1 MEKNRESKKRWLQLF
16 RTNVAFWMAAGICAP
31 FLSAHYKSIA
41 LTSSQIGLLF
51 AIGPICAIC
60 IQPVWAYVSD
70 RSGRRKTVL
79 VALAVCTAAASLL
92 YYGGKS
98 FMICLIATVVMSL
111 FSSALLPLCDAIVI
125 DRAEVY
131 HCNFATIRIGGTLG
145 YALIVFLAGFFL
157 ERYPSMQFAL
167 SCGAYLVFALVAWRI
182 PMGEARREPAAKKKT
197 RNVSGEKGIFV
208 DNEVIFVLLFA
219 FVESIGLGFCGSFTG
234 VYAVELGHSQK
245 LIGIL
250 SCISALSE
258 VPILLYAL
266 RLTKRFGEIP
276 LLSFSA
282 VMISLRLFLIGLGAV
297 PTMIGGQLLQSVTY
311 MTTYYCCTRYIST
324 HVREGK
330 ISQGQSVLTMVQ
342 SGLASV
348 SANLLGG
355 RLVDHVG
362 TRSAF
367 HIMAAFVLAVSL
379 LVIGLYLVYSRR
391 KDRAGGC

>member
-31 FLSAHYKSIA
+31 FLSAHYKSIQ
-41 LTSSQIGLLF
+41 LTSSQIGMLF
-51 AIGPICAIC
+51 AISPVCAIC

-79 VALAVCTAAASLL
+79 VALAICTAAASLL
-92 YYGGKS
+92 YYCGKT
-98 FMICLIATVVMSL
+98 FMICLLATVVMSL

-125 DRAEVY
+125 DRAQAY

-145 YALIVFLAGFFL
+145 YALIVFLAGFIL
-157 ERYPSMQFAL
+157 ERHPSIQFAL

-182 PMGEARREPAAKKKT
+182 PMGEEQRKLAAKKKELK
-197 RNVSGEKGIFV
+197 VSTGKGIFV

-245 LIGIL
+245 LIGML

-282 VMISLRLFLIGLGAV
+282 VMISLRLFLIGLGTV
-297 PTMIGGQLLQSVTY
+297 PTMFGGQLLQSVTY

-330 ISQGQSVLTMVQ
+330 ISQGQSILTMVQ

-362 TRSAF
+362 TRNAF
-367 HIMAAFVLAVSL
+367 HMMAAFVLAVSL
-379 LVIGLYLVYSRR
+379 LVIGLYLIYSTR
-391 KDRAGGC
+391 KSRAGGS